1 MAETPKP
8 GSLIE
13 RLDALYEYEREPI
26 KEKDLHGWKIFWATF
41 AGEHIAGTEFVI
53 GPLFVMHGCTA
64 RDVLLG
70 LLIGDFLAVLS
81 WAFICAPIAVKTRL
95 TQYWQLRK
103 LGGPWLTVA
112 YSSCVRRHPVC
123 AGRRHGARVH
133 DVHRPAV

>member
-1 MAETPKP
+1 MGQTPQP
-8 GSLIE
+8 GSLVE

-70 LLIGDFLAVLS
+70 LLIGNFLAVLS

-95 TQYWQLRK
+95 TQYWQLAQAGRAVAD
-103 LGGPWLTVA
+103 GGLQRG
-112 YSSCVRRHPVC
+112 VRRHPLR
-123 AGRRHGARVH
+123 AGRRNGARIH
-133 DVHRPAV
+133 DVHRVAV